1 MLDFRRKL
9 LEAGTVE
16 GCYLRSSARRST
28 SRRCSSISWRTW
40 SCATSSTAATTRC
53 KLRAGEL
60 FFRDQKA
67 TIQDG
72 HVLLADL
79 ETVEMHASGHRY
91 GSIGR
96 LIVEAQGELATANLD
111 VLDRNNAALYWE
123 RESRHDTVISLT
135 YGRPALDA
143 LCRVMEAWVFHFENR
158 GARNAHPQDRRRAL
172 GRHRARRRVDRDPER
187 AGADARSSRADA
199 QYPRAFRA
207 RVRRRARCAPRFRG
221 RTVYLA
227 LAAEDGVV
235 KMKPQNLLPIFR
247 SMKPGYW
254 DRAKR
259 ALRRKDAVMSS
270 IMQRHKG
277 IYLVRR
283 GEPFLTLARAIVGQ
297 QISVKAAQ
305 SVWDRVVAC
314 ARNNAGRHPAEK
326 AERAAR
332 CGLSDRK
339 TEYIVD
345 LARRF
350 AEGSCIRIAGTRWAT
365 SDRGSGQ
372 VRGIGRW
379 TAEMFLIFN
388 LLRPDISRSTISGCR
403 KESASAI
410 SKGESLARAHAK
422 LGESWR
428 PWRSVATWYLWRS
441 LDPVPVEY

>member
-1 MLDFRRKL
+1 
-9 LEAGTVE
+9 
-16 GCYLRSSARRST
+16 
-28 SRRCSSISWRTW
+28 
-40 SCATSSTAATTRC
+40 
-53 KLRAGEL
+53 
-60 FFRDQKA
+60 
-67 TIQDG
+67 
-72 HVLLADL
+72 
-79 ETVEMHASGHRY
+79 
-91 GSIGR
+91 
-96 LIVEAQGELATANLD
+96 
-111 VLDRNNAALYWE
+111 
-123 RESRHDTVISLT
+123 
-135 YGRPALDA
+135 
-143 LCRVMEAWVFHFENR
+143 
-158 GARNAHPQDRRRAL
+158 
-172 GRHRARRRVDRDPER
+172 
-187 AGADARSSRADA
+187 
-199 QYPRAFRA
+199 
-207 RVRRRARCAPRFRG
+207 
-221 RTVYLA
+221 
-227 LAAEDGVV
+227 
-235 KMKPQNLLPIFR
+235 MKPE
-247 SMKPGYW
+247 YW

-314 ARNNAGRHPAEK
+314 AGAVTPEGILLKKPTEL
-326 AERAAR
+326 RA

-350 AEGSCIRIAGTRWAT
+350 AEGLVHPYRWDEMSDEEVIA
-365 SDRGSGQ
+365 DLVQ

-388 LLRPDISRSTISGCR
+388 LLRPDIFPLDDLGLQKGIRVCYFKGR
-403 KESASAI
+403 KV
-410 SKGESLARAHAK
+410 SLARMRK